1 MTRRKLSR
9 ELKREAVHLVTER
22 GVRIAQ
28 AAHDLDLHQTVLGR
42 WVRDNGQNAQGALPG
57 HGKLTAQDEEIRRL
71 R

>member
-9 ELKREAVHLVTER
+9 ELKREAVRLVTER
-22 GVRIAQ
+22 GVSIAQ

-42 WVRDNGQNAQGALPG
+42 WVRDDGQNAQGALPG
-57 HGKLTAQDEEIRRL
+57 HGKLRAQAEESRRL